1 MTAESGPV
9 ENGPVLVECAD
20 TGEELFRRFY
30 ETVLAPSF
38 PPAELVGL
46 DAALSYYR
54 APASGGLGTIA
65 LVEGEPAAGAL
76 GSHHRASGILLLDYL
91 ATRAQARGRGL
102 GSALIAHIRR
112 NWVPRK
118 RPVAVLAEVEDPGLH
133 PVTPFGD
140 PVARLRMYERTG
152 WSLLPLAYFQPAL
165 APGLPRVR
173 GMLLICLAPPGGTVP
188 APAVA
193 AFLDAYMTGCE
204 GAETVRTDPEFL
216 ALRGQ
221 ATAFGAD
228 IPLWPLSRA
237 PEVHRR

>member
-1 MTAESGPV
+1 MTVES
-9 ENGPVLVECAD
+9 GPVLVECAD
-20 TGEELFRRFY
+20 TDAELFRRFY

-38 PPAELVGL
+38 PPAELVGR
-46 DAALSYYR
+46 DEALAYYR

-65 LVEGEPAAGAL
+65 LLDGEPVAGAL
-76 GSHHRASGILLLDYL
+76 GSHYRASGILLLDYL

-102 GSALIAHIRR
+102 GSALIDRVRR
-112 NWVPRK
+112 EWVPRE

-173 GMLLICLAPPGGTVP
+173 GMFLLCLDPPGGTVP
-188 APAVA
+188 ASAVT

-204 GAETVRTDPEFL
+204 GAEAARSDPEFL
-216 ALRGQ
+216 ALREQ

-237 PEVHRR
+237 SEVHDR